1 MALVFSQANEAT
13 RQEVPGQSSR
23 TRNNKSSDG
32 QISVICFGIAKCVTC
47 AKVKAWYM
55 MLYEIWM
62 DGLVYEIW
70 MDGLVYEIWMD
81 GWMDGWSSIGHPIR
95 NPNHDES

>member
-23 TRNNKSSDG
+23 TRNNKGSDG

-62 DGLVYEIW
+62 DG
-70 MDGLVYEIWMD
+70 WMD
-81 GWMDGWSSIGHPIR
+81 GWMVIHWSSHQ
-95 NPNHDES
+95 ESES